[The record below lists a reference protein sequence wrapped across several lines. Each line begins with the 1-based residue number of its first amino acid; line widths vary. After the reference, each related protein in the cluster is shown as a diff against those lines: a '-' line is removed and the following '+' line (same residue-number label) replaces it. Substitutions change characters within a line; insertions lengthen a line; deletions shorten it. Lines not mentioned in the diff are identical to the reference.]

1 MLEGLL
7 GNFGDPNR
15 QAMLGF
21 AQGLLQGSSPS
32 QTPVSLGGVMAPALQ
47 GASQNYQKAIAS
59 AADLARAKATGVG
72 STPALIQEY
81 QFAVKNDG
89 FTGSFAEFVEK
100 YKQREKEN
108 FGITPTY
115 YERPDGT
122 LGMMQLGNRGNTK
135 DVPIPGGGNALT
147 KGMEK
152 IDRGDS
158 WELRDPVTKQTVGII
173 PKNLAQAEEDKA
185 TGKSFGDDYNEIKKR
200 GIAATNMIP
209 TLERVAQLSPQAYA
223 GTAAPVMQTLRSML
237 TSFGIDSKTVA
248 AGEELSAITNK
259 LTLQDL
265 GGSLGVAIS
274 NGDRAF
280 IESTFPNLAT
290 SERGRQ
296 QLVQYLVKVK
306 RREQEMLRMAD
317 EWRDKHKSMRGFA
330 RHMILWSEQNPLFEQ
345 PVQRGGMVGPP
356 GTEIVGGGV
365 VDPND
370 PWGIRPKQ

>member
-32 QTPVSLGGVMAPALQ
+32 QTPVSLGGILAPALQ
-47 GASQNYQKAIAS
+47 GASQGHQKAIAS

-89 FTGSFAEFVEK
+89 FTGTFAEFVEK

-108 FGITPTY
+108 FSVTPTY
-115 YERPDGT
+115 VQRPDGT
-122 LGMMQLGNRGNTK
+122 LGMIQLGNRGNTR
-135 DVPIPGGGNALT
+135 DVDIPGGSSPLT
-147 KGMEK
+147 KGMERL
-152 IDRGDS
+152 DLGDS
-158 WELRDPVTKQTVGII
+158 WELRDPVTKQSLGII
-173 PKNLAQAEEDKA
+173 PKNLAKAEEDKK
-185 TGKSFGDDYNEIKKR
+185 TGASFGDDYNEIKKR

-209 TLERVAQLSPQAYA
+209 SLERVAQLSPQAYA
-223 GTAAPVMQTLRSML
+223 GAAAPAMQSLRSML

-274 NGDRAF
+274 NGDRSF
-280 IESTFPNLAT
+280 IENTFPNLAT

-306 RREQEMLRMAD
+306 RREQQMLQMAD
-317 EWRDKHKSMRGFA
+317 EWKDKHGSMRGFA
-330 RHMILWSEQNPLFEQ
+330 RHMILWSEQNPLFQQ
-345 PVQRGGMVGPP
+345 PVQRGGMIGAP
-356 GTEIVGGGV
+356 GEEIVGGGV
-365 VDPND
+365 ADPND